1 MVEGR
6 AVEFAAWHGKAGRG
20 EAWQGPARRGVAQ
33 QSKRGGNS
41 GIMFWIG
48 LGVGIFIG
56 FFLGMLTLGL
66 CVLAREA
73 DEQSERL
80 LIERR

>member
-1 MVEGR
+1 
-6 AVEFAAWHGKAGRG
+6 
-20 EAWQGPARRGVAQ
+20 
-33 QSKRGGNS
+33 
-41 GIMFWIG
+41 MFWIG

-56 FFLGMLTLGL
+56 FSLGMLTLGF

-80 LIERR
+80 FNRKEVNKNDGWN